1 MYRNVFKGVKIW
13 GKGNFDIGIQN
24 GILTYKY
31 QRGELGLMGGKG
43 IEPLQFHIRA
53 TLILSFFTMSNL

>member
-43 IEPLQFHIRA
+43 IEPLQFHI
-53 TLILSFFTMSNL
+53 